1 VAEIGGQRDGEAA
14 AQIEQLGQQQTMAKN
29 QDCVQEQKQ
38 EQGCGVT
45 EHKC

>member
-1 VAEIGGQRDGEAA
+1 
-14 AQIEQLGQQQTMAKN
+14 MAKN

-38 EQGCGVT
+38 QQGCGVT